1 MAPATGVKADKRQR
15 TIAQMFGVKEPTSTT
30 ATTNKNTSAS
40 ASPSTTS
47 SSTRVTASIPKSSKS
62 KTSNLKSSL
71 ITGGRLPQVSYQK
84 LKPIDRESYLSSLSS
99 EFKELLALELDPEHG
114 LGSTYLHVLRSQLTQ
129 QYFLDLK
136 RFLISQ
142 GLNQPRNDIFPTSK
156 NIYNWSRVT
165 PLDKIRVVIIG
176 QDPYHGP
183 GQAHGLSFSVPK
195 GIPIPGSLR
204 NIYQELKREYP
215 EFKPPGFGTLTSWAE
230 SGVLLLNTSLTVKK
244 ASAGSHSNKGWEQF
258 TDAVVDAIDLYGGL
272 GLLEN
277 QPSTETGHTI
287 EPVAKRIKLDHD
299 PVSNEVTSVDQD
311 KPVPS
316 DSDPTSTMSVSDPSL
331 TTSIPDAELAAPDL
345 HHSKHT
351 SPQAKTSADI
361 PDNELASIEKNTAE
375 HPVPVSS
382 GENLE
387 ESNSE
392 SKPKEDVETTKSTE
406 ESTTQELPGF
416 GKGVVFLCWGKWAA
430 DRVTRLSES
439 KHLILKSAHPSPL
452 SAHRGFLGNNHF
464 TLANQWLEDK
474 YGKSATINWC
484 DLKP

>member
-136 RFLISQ
+136 
-142 GLNQPRNDIFPTSK
+142 
-156 NIYNWSRVT
+156 RVT

-316 DSDPTSTMSVSDPSL
+316 DSDPTSTISTSFKTHVSPSQN
-331 TTSIPDAELAAPDL
+331 IR
-345 HHSKHT
+345 
-351 SPQAKTSADI
+351 DI

-474 YGKSATINWC
+474 YVIIKVKPGKNS
-484 DLKP
+484 